1 MIDLKTLD
9 LQQLNLV
16 LHNMKIYNVS
26 KEKQDKIMHLID
38 NWDFVNNWY
47 ICNVNTL

>member
-26 KEKQDKIMHLID
+26 RDKQKKVID
-38 NWDFVNNWY
+38 EINSRSDANK
-47 ICNVNTL
+47 L

>member
-26 KEKQDKIMHLID
+26 KDKQDRIIKEI
-38 NWDFVNNWY
+38 NKRNK
-47 ICNVNTL
+47 

>member
-1 MIDLKTLD
+1 MIDLKTLN

-26 KEKQDKIMHLID
+26 KDKQNKVIEEI
-38 NWDFVNNWY
+38 NKRNK
-47 ICNVNTL
+47 

>member
-26 KEKQDKIMHLID
+26 RDKQKKVID
-38 NWDFVNNWY
+38 EINSRNDANK
-47 ICNVNTL
+47 L

>member
-26 KEKQDKIMHLID
+26 KDKQKKIIDEINSRSDGDKL
-38 NWDFVNNWY
+38 
-47 ICNVNTL
+47 

>member
-16 LHNMKIYNVS
+16 LHNMRIHGVS
-26 KEKQDKIMHLID
+26 KDRQDRVINEI
-38 NWDFVNNWY
+38 NSRENNDAS
-47 ICNVNTL
+47 NK

>member
-16 LHNMKIYNVS
+16 LNNMKIYGVS
-26 KEKQDKIMHLID
+26 KDKQDKVIEEI
-38 NWDFVNNWY
+38 NKRNK
-47 ICNVNTL
+47 

>member
-16 LHNMKIYNVS
+16 LHNMKIYGVS
-26 KEKQDKIMHLID
+26 KEKQDKVIEEI
-38 NWDFVNNWY
+38 NKRNK
-47 ICNVNTL
+47 

>member
-26 KEKQDKIMHLID
+26 KDKQKKVID
-38 NWDFVNNWY
+38 EINSRSDANK
-47 ICNVNTL
+47 L

>member
-1 MIDLKTLD
+1 MIDLKTLN

-26 KEKQDKIMHLID
+26 KDKQNKVFEEI
-38 NWDFVNNWY
+38 NKRNK
-47 ICNVNTL
+47 

>member
-9 LQQLNLV
+9 LQQLNLI

-26 KEKQDKIMHLID
+26 KEKQDRIIKEI
-38 NWDFVNNWY
+38 NKRNK
-47 ICNVNTL
+47 

>member
-1 MIDLKTLD
+1 MIDLKTQN

-26 KEKQDKIMHLID
+26 KDKQNKVIEEI
-38 NWDFVNNWY
+38 NKRNK
-47 ICNVNTL
+47 

>member
-26 KEKQDKIMHLID
+26 KDKQDKVIEEI
-38 NWDFVNNWY
+38 NKRNK
-47 ICNVNTL
+47 

>member
-26 KEKQDKIMHLID
+26 KEKQDKVIEEI
-38 NWDFVNNWY
+38 NKRNK
-47 ICNVNTL
+47 

>member
-16 LHNMKIYNVS
+16 LHNMKMYGVS
-26 KEKQDKIMHLID
+26 KDKQDKVIEEI
-38 NWDFVNNWY
+38 NKRNK
-47 ICNVNTL
+47 